1 VLERWAKLLSSYLQ
15 RRLQSF
21 PILAIEVSW
30 CDQGRLSAGASF
42 PMFLIAK
49 PSDDKIRGFL
59 ASQAES
65 QFSYSGVGFS
75 ADRSRVVGYTIDHN
89 RWLLGYGEDVWSRA
103 VKAINNWQMFNM
115 GWLQLCWP
123 DAPIT
128 KGTNVAVL
136 IRHFGF
142 WSLNAARVV
151 YVLNERSGSVER
163 RGFAYGTLL
172 DHAESGEERF
182 SVERESRDDSV
193 WYDLL
198 AFSRPRAISAKLAF
212 PLTRWLQRRFRE
224 NSKAAMLK
232 AVA

>member
-1 VLERWAKLLSSYLQ
+1 MLV
-15 RRLQSF
+15 
-21 PILAIEVSW
+21 I
-30 CDQGRLSAGASF
+30 GRLSGDASR
-42 PMFLIAK
+42 PMLLIAK
-49 PSDDKIRGFL
+49 PSDEEIRAFL
-59 ASQAES
+59 ARQAES

-75 ADRSRVVGYTIDHN
+75 ANQSRLAGYTVDHN

-103 VKAINNWQMFNM
+103 VKAIDNWQMFDI

-123 DAPIT
+123 NAPIT
-128 KGTNVAVL
+128 EGTNVAVL

-151 YVLNERSGSVER
+151 YVLNESSGSVER

-193 WYDLL
+193 WYDLF
-198 AFSRPRAISAKLAF
+198 AFSHPRAISAKLAF
-212 PLTRWLQRRFRE
+212 PLPDGCNGGSERIRSQPC
-224 NSKAAMLK
+224 
-232 AVA
+232 